1 MKRKIAGGMP
11 YNCRSC
17 VTPLRLDRGS
27 SRCISC
33 CKSSEDLDCC
43 HCDAKRHTPQTSNPL
58 TADVDGT
65 KLILIT
71 LQHSQVNDYL
81 QVNAILFRDESRN
94 PKREKLAQENLV
106 TRRFLAFSGFQYF
119 SS

>member
-1 MKRKIAGGMP
+1 MP

-43 HCDAKRHTPQTSNPL
+43 HCDSKRHTQRQASNPL
-58 TADVDGT
+58 TVDVDGNY
-65 KLILIT
+65 IHI
-71 LQHSQVNDYL
+71 SYGVMYL
-81 QVNAILFRDESRN
+81 NYFCLHNVY
-94 PKREKLAQENLV
+94 
-106 TRRFLAFSGFQYF
+106 RRMPFCSTTSF
-119 SS
+119 